1 MKTLII
7 NSSNR
12 VLLLLVATFVLTSC
26 DRGFNPKKFEK
37 VGHPSYRTEQE
48 IVALLG
54 PGSEVKDSYTEMSI
68 TTHKL
73 PSSARF
79 LRYSDPSQPGVFYHV
94 VLVDGRL
101 VVQDVWDSRMKP

>member
-1 MKTLII
+1 M
-7 NSSNR
+7 
-12 VLLLLVATFVLTSC
+12 LLLLAATLFLTSC
-26 DRGFNPKKFEK
+26 DRGFEPEKLKK
-37 VGHPSYRTEQE
+37 VGLPGFRTEQE

-68 TTHKL
+68 ATHKL

-79 LRYSDPSQPGVFYHV
+79 LRYSDPTHPGVFYHI

-101 VVQDVWDSRMKP
+101 VEQDVWDSRKKP